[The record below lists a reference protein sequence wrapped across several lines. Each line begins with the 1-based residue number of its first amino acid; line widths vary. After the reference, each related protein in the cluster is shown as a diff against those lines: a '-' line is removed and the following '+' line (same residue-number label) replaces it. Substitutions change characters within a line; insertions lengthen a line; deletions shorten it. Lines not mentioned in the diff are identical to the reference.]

1 MKTVLVFGAGKSAT
15 VLVDYLLKNAEL
27 FNWQLLLVDAD
38 LALASSKL
46 GHSTRGKAYSFDVLD
61 SQQRTS
67 FIEKSDLVI
76 SLLPPQLHIEVAKDC
91 LLLGKNLLTA
101 SYINPAIRELESQI
115 KAKRILFLCEMGLD
129 PGIDHMSALSLLDT
143 IREKGG
149 HVTSFISHCGG
160 LVAPESDNNPW
171 HYKISWNPRNV
182 VTAGREGA
190 KFKQGGDTVVLNQQ
204 EIFSEVKRVSIEGAG
219 EFAWYPN
226 RDSLS
231 YISLYGLEQTKN
243 FIRTTL
249 RHPGYVKAW
258 KNILELELTHDKP
271 VYTLSHP
278 NLKKAFDH
286 HFSEAGK
293 TAKVDQLQSEDA
305 GFAKQLQFLGVADEE
320 TILPFENFTPA
331 QLLQFSLENK
341 LLLAPQDKDMI
352 VMLHEINYQLAGKS
366 YEVKSS
372 LVVKGTDAF
381 HTAMAKTVGLPLGIM
396 ASLLLKEKIK
406 LIGLKVPIEKEIYQP
421 VLAALEAEG
430 ICFRDTEAL
439 LAD

>member
-1 MKTVLVFGAGKSAT
+1 
-15 VLVDYLLKNAEL
+15 
-27 FNWQLLLVDAD
+27 
-38 LALASSKL
+38 
-46 GHSTRGKAYSFDVLD
+46 
-61 SQQRTS
+61 
-67 FIEKSDLVI
+67 
-76 SLLPPQLHIEVAKDC
+76 
-91 LLLGKNLLTA
+91 
-101 SYINPAIRELESQI
+101 ELESQI